1 MATAVGRDLLG
12 EFSNAV
18 AAYLNV
24 MAVTADCLEQTYPD
38 VGGPYRQRIQRL
50 RSRVAFDATREAI
63 KDSAQ
68 TMEAELKDFAGV
80 ANRVLSQRSVEL
92 KSGIL
97 DLGDTIEGLAQR
109 QELFANQLRELASQI
124 ESAAYPADPQS
135 FSETAALQASSIRN
149 LVQSM
154 SLEAASM
161 VTEMRAQMTE
171 LDHRLAGAA
180 STDAATGLVNRREL
194 ERQIEAL
201 KLHGNTFSILLFD
214 LSGPLSDQVLR
225 MAAAKLVTKFRH
237 TDWIGR
243 WSDRQFAVV
252 FMGEPKMAEMRA
264 AQAIPDLEGHYTLEN
279 GERVLIAAQ
288 MRLLQPEFA
297 MS

>member
-50 RSRVAFDATREAI
+50 RSRVAFDATRDAI

-97 DLGDTIEGLAQR
+97 ELSDTIEGLVQR
-109 QELFANQLRELASQI
+109 QELFANQLRQLASQI
-124 ESAAYPADPQS
+124 ESAAYPVGPQS
-135 FSETAALQASSIRN
+135 FSETAATQASSIRN
-149 LVQSM
+149 LVQNM
-154 SLEAASM
+154 SLEAASL
-161 VTEMRAQMTE
+161 VAEMRDQMTG

-180 STDAATGLVNRREL
+180 STDTATGLVNRREL

-201 KLHGNTFSILLFD
+201 KLHGKTFSLLLFD
-214 LSGPLSDQVLR
+214 LSGPLSDQVWR

-243 WSDRQFAVV
+243 WSERQFAVV

-264 AQAIPDLEGHYTLEN
+264 SQAIPDLEGHYTLEN

-288 MRLLQPEFA
+288 VRLLQPEFA